1 MSLRRGITL
10 VEVTIA
16 LVTLGIGFTAL
27 LRIWLALTDQVG
39 AGRRWTAMT
48 AASGRELERLERSY
62 RALAP
67 TCAAPASGSSYTP
80 DGIGLSWAT
89 TDSAGQLFIQLEARA
104 SIGRQ
109 ILVDSVSS
117 LVPCR

>member
-1 MSLRRGITL
+1 MSHRRGITL

-16 LVTLGIGFTAL
+16 LVTVGLGFTAL
-27 LRIWLALTDQVG
+27 LRIWIALSDQVG

-48 AASGRELERLERSY
+48 AASARELERLERAY

-67 TCAAPASGSSYTP
+67 GCVLPASGSSYTP
-80 DGIGLSWAT
+80 DGVGLAWAT
-89 TDSAGQLFIQLEARA
+89 VDSAGQLLIRLEARA
-104 SIGRQ
+104 AAGRQ
-109 ILVDSVSS
+109 TLVDSVIS